1 MGWWSCSAVLVGVDA
16 GPNQVKEEGAGR
28 EEEPWLACLPVCG
41 VDDNLL
47 EDEEPNEKMDVMP
60 WRGK

>member
-1 MGWWSCSAVLVGVDA
+1 VGVDA